1 MTRASPP
8 LRPRPDPRKFSRK
21 RQGTAHWLLSSRAVD
36 VSVAQIYAMTDREAV
51 DFCVAARWGSWDTI
65 SCPHCGTMAEHYW
78 RPKDKRW
85 LCRGCRKTFSV
96 TSQTVFS
103 KRKLRLQDLIAA
115 VLMWINSAGGQAALE
130 LRRHTKTS
138 YNTAFALQHK
148 LREALVRGY
157 NVGFLSGDVEI
168 DGAHQSGRE
177 AKRKRG
183 KPQVPP
189 KERPTPE
196 LQSMLEQGQPPKR
209 GQRNAEFGW
218 VMPKDRRIL
227 YSIRKR
233 AGARGDGAI
242 ASRVAIGLDESKD
255 IATGVLIDFVAI
267 PESYLNS
274 DGAPAYEGIGG
285 RFLGHRQ
292 VEHTKEF
299 SGEAGQNNNQ
309 AEELNWRMD
318 RHERGTYLRIQPKY
332 MLDYATE
339 VAFRSDTRRM
349 PNGEQL
355 KFVLNLALNVGT
367 SQFWAGFSRGHHRSH
382 ELLHP
387 RPQPA
392 PASGPAKGRHP
403 ISSANGRPPR

>member
-1 MTRASPP
+1 MTLALPPPSSPP
-8 LRPRPDPRKFSRK
+8 KYSRK
-21 RQGTAHWLLSSRAVD
+21 RQGTARWLLSSRAVD
-36 VSVAQIYAMTDREAV
+36 MSVAQIYAMTDREAI

-65 SCPHCGTMAEHYW
+65 SCAHCGTIADHYW

-85 LCRGCRKTFSV
+85 LCRACRKTFSV

-130 LRRHTKTS
+130 LRRHTNTS

-148 LREALVRGY
+148 VREALVRGY
-157 NVGFLSGDVEI
+157 NVGFLSGDIEV
-168 DGAHQSGRE
+168 DGAQQSGRE
-177 AKRKRG
+177 SKKKRG
-183 KPQVPP
+183 RPQVRP
-189 KERPTPE
+189 KDKSTAEFQKI
-196 LQSMLEQGQPPKR
+196 LGQPNSGAR
-209 GQRNAEFGW
+209 DYEFGW

-227 YSIRKR
+227 FAVRKR
-233 AGARGDGAI
+233 SGVRGDGAV
-242 ASRVAIGLDESKD
+242 ASRVAIGLVEEPPT
-255 IATGVLIDFVAI
+255 IEGILADFVAV

-274 DGAPAYEGIGG
+274 DGSPAYGAIGR
-285 RFLGHRQ
+285 RFIDHRR

-299 SGEAGQNNNQ
+299 SGPNGENNNQ

-318 RHERGTYLRIQPKY
+318 RHERGAYLNLRPKY
-332 MLDYATE
+332 LLDYSVE

-355 KFVLNLALNVGT
+355 RLALHLALNVGP
-367 SQFWAGFSRGHHRSH
+367 SQFWAGFSRGRHRSH
-382 ELLHP
+382 ELLH
-387 RPQPA
+387 RQPQPA